1 MGEFEVFIVPF
12 DLIPPLR
19 RWCVP
24 SEASIACLFFF
35 FVAGVFLS
43 VLAIS
48 FLFGPGCLV
57 YDVAADLFERRLEE
71 FGSLSTRGL

>member
-12 DLIPPLR
+12 DLIPPLH

-35 FVAGVFLS
+35 FVAGVFPS

-48 FLFGPGCLV
+48 VLFGPGCLV
-57 YDVAADLFERRLEE
+57 YYVAADLFERRLEE
-71 FGSLSTRGL
+71 FGSLSTCGL